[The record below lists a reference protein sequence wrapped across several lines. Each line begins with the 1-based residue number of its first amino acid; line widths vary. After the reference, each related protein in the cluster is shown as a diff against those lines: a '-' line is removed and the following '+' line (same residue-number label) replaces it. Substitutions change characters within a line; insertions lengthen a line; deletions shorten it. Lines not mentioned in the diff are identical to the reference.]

1 MITLNKL
8 AKNKA
13 KYATPQGEDDAIYD
27 EDALRLQVMQEMLEE
42 TRQSNNKKE

>member
-13 KYATPQGEDDAIYD
+13 KYATPQGEDDAID

-42 TRQSNNKKE
+42 TRKSKNKQE